1 MKVRVNAS
9 EIIIFGIRKN
19 NEFSKV
25 KLQDIYDNLGGDLF
39 VNFNLMNFERDLF
52 KGYYLKEEVKIMVTK
67 VEWVY
72 EKYYLKK

>member
-1 MKVRVNAS
+1 
-9 EIIIFGIRKN
+9 
-19 NEFSKV
+19 
-25 KLQDIYDNLGGDLF
+25 LGGDLF